1 MYDQGTLDDQQTKS
15 SVKQTCSKQCNVDL
29 SHKDSVSIKL
39 HKGHGCLDLAF
50 DKNNY
55 MDYAGLLHEFFCV
68 ILTRLNDV
76 F

>member
-1 MYDQGTLDDQQTKS
+1 MGA
-15 SVKQTCSKQCNVDL
+15 
-29 SHKDSVSIKL
+29 
-39 HKGHGCLDLAF
+39 LDLAF

-55 MDYAGLLHEFFCV
+55 MDYAGLLHEFCV